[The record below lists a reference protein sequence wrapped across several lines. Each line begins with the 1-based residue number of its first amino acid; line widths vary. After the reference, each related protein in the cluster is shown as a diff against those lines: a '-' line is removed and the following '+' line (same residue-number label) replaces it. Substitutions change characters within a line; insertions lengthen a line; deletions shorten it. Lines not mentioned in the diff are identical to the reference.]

1 MEKFIIDYNDKKDSD
16 GTFVYRIHIIDPE
29 LIKKLSRNFGY
40 EKKTKKDGTKYIVG
54 GYIEKEENLSHE
66 GSCYVLDKAVVKGDS
81 RVTGDALISGKALV
95 NDSRVSNR
103 AFIDGYAFVR
113 KSTIE
118 GDAHI
123 SGTSVIGNSTIRGH
137 VYVNDAMVYHSE
149 CNDNV
154 EIDGEQYIT
163 HSKFY
168 GNSNVYGD
176 DNVIKDCIVSECVKI
191 NGDCRIIKS
200 TLNGVYSIPYGV
212 NLHGIEID
220 GNFRKRV
227 FHLANVQNL
236 ASITFWKHSDVLSAY
251 VLYDME
257 NNFVVL
263 HGIEEIKNLVKN
275 YVDENTLNGIYLIID
290 SVNSILES

>member
-1 MEKFIIDYNDKKDSD
+1 MKYYIDHNDKQDSD
-16 GTFVYRIHIIDPE
+16 GVFVCRIHIIDPE
-29 LIKKLSRNFGY
+29 LIKKLSRRFDY
-40 EKKTKKDGTKYIVG
+40 EKKTKEDGTEYIVG

-66 GSCYVLDKAVVKGDS
+66 GSCYVLDDAIVKGNS
-81 RVTGDALISGKALV
+81 RVTGDATIYGKALV
-95 NDSRVSNR
+95 EDSIVSNR
-103 AFIDGYAFVR
+103 AFIDGYAFVG

-118 GDAHI
+118 GSAQI
-123 SGTSVIGNSTIRGH
+123 SGTSVIGNCTIRDH
-137 VYVNDAMVYHSE
+137 VYINDAMVYHSE
-149 CNDNV
+149 CQDNV
-154 EIDGEQYIT
+154 EIVGEQYIT
-163 HSKFY
+163 HSKFD

-176 DNVIKDCIVSECVKI
+176 DNVIKDCIVSGAVKI

-200 TLNGVYSIPYGV
+200 TLKGVYSIPCAV
-212 NLHGIEID
+212 NLHGVEID

-236 ASITFWKHSDVLSAY
+236 ASITFWKNGDVLSAY

-263 HGIEEIKNLVKN
+263 RGIEEIKNLVKN
-275 YVDENTLNGIYLIID
+275 YVDEKDLNGIYSIID